1 MATPRA
7 GPPALPG
14 VEHRYVDAG
23 EFRMHVAEAG
33 PSTGDPLVLIHGWPQ
48 NWFTWRGVIGPLAET
63 YRVLAV
69 DLRGFGWSDAPPTGY
84 EKEQLAT
91 DVLAALDELGVERF
105 RLAGHDWGGFAAFLM
120 ALREPERVE
129 RLMVF
134 NIIHPWIRADGGI
147 GERLKA
153 LTSAGYQ
160 FVLASPGLGA
170 QVMQRAPIAKN
181 ALTKA
186 SVVEGAFS
194 ADEIEVFAERWRDP
208 ARARATTQVYRSF
221 LTRELRPI
229 LEGKYRDQRLKPKTL
244 LVTGSED
251 PVVSI
256 DRLGGYEEYA
266 DDMTVEELPD
276 TGHWT
281 LDERPHVALERM
293 REFFA

>member
-1 MATPRA
+1 MAAPRA
-7 GPPALPG
+7 EPPALPG

-23 EFRMHVAEAG
+23 GFRMHVAEAG
-33 PSTGDPLVLIHGWPQ
+33 SGDPLVLIHGWPE
-48 NWFTWRGVIGPLAET
+48 NWFAWRGVIGPLAET

-84 EKEQLAT
+84 EKEQFAT

-134 NIIHPWIRADGGI
+134 NIIHPWVRPEGGI

-153 LTSAGYQ
+153 AASAGYQ

-170 QVMQRAPIAKN
+170 QVMQRAPIAKT

-186 SVVEGAFS
+186 SVTQGAFTP
-194 ADEIEVFAERWRDP
+194 DEIEVFAERWRDP

-221 LTRELRPI
+221 LTKELRAI
-229 LEGKYRDQRLKPKTL
+229 LTGKYRDQRLKPKTL
-244 LVTGSED
+244 LITGSED
-251 PVVSI
+251 PVVTP
-256 DRLGGYEEYA
+256 DRLGGYEDHA
-266 DDMTVEELPD
+266 DDMTVEVLPD
-276 TGHWT
+276 TGHWM